1 MVIGGEQLELREGQL
16 AGCQHLGSSLLI
28 SKLLRMGGSQWRAGD
43 WSLLRGLWESM
54 GVTIDDCFNESPS
67 CWLRQ

>member
-28 SKLLRMGGSQWRAGD
+28 SKLLRMGGIAVACWRLEPVER
-43 WSLLRGLWESM
+43 SV
-54 GVTIDDCFNESPS
+54 GVYGSHD
-67 CWLRQ
+67 